1 MSSLIL
7 SGPWLNMGLIKEKKN
22 FRLDRKLA
30 TPLGT
35 WVTHLWAF
43 EKLMGFLSLCDIIY
57 EFIYLYLF
65 LAFDEWKPNGPDEHA
80 LDIWL
85 DLSHLGYT
93 LGGAPRVDF
102 RCCGQAA
109 A

>member
-1 MSSLIL
+1 
-7 SGPWLNMGLIKEKKN
+7 
-22 FRLDRKLA
+22 
-30 TPLGT
+30 
-35 WVTHLWAF
+35 
-43 EKLMGFLSLCDIIY
+43 MGFLSLYDIIC

-65 LAFDEWKPNGPDEHA
+65 FIFIFNEWRPDGPDKHA
-80 LDIWL
+80 LDMWS
-85 DLSHLGYT
+85 DPDHLGCT